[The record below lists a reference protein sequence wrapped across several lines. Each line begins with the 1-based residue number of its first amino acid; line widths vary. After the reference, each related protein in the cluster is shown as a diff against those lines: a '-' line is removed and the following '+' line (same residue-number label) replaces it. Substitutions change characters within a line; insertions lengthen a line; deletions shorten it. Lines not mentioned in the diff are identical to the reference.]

1 MDKKQR
7 APAVPP
13 EDGEDAPT
21 IRELRR
27 RGLVYKGGGVT
38 VGSTDQLIPDADLS
52 GEQTRAYLTRA
63 KDLARV
69 LATGWYALGPE
80 PEPPPAPPDTKE

>member
-1 MDKKQR
+1 MDKKPK
-7 APAVPP
+7 APVGP

-21 IRELRR
+21 IRDLRR
-27 RGLVYKGGGVT
+27 RGLVYRGGGVAA
-38 VGSTDQLIPDADLS
+38 GSTALLVPDRDLS
-52 GEQTRAYLTRA
+52 GAETRAYLTTA

-80 PEPPPAPPDTKE
+80 PDPAPPAPADAKE

>member
-1 MDKKQR
+1 MDKKT
-7 APAVPP
+7 APVAPS
-13 EDGEDAPT
+13 EEDAPT
-21 IRELRR
+21 LAALRK

-38 VGSTDQLIPDADLS
+38 QGSGPELVPDIDLS
-52 GEQTRAYLTRA
+52 GPATRPYLTSA

-80 PEPPPAPPDTKE
+80 PEADPPPAPATKE